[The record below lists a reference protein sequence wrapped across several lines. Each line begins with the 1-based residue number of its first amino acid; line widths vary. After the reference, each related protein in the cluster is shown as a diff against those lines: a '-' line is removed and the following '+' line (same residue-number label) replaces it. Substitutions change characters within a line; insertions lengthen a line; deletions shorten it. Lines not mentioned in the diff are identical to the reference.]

1 MLVDIDPRGAAIDAL
16 HDDSKRGGIRRQ
28 INEASGRRGAHIE
41 WYRGGKLK
49 RALGWRTI
57 R

>member
-1 MLVDIDPRGAAIDAL
+1 MLVDIDPRGTAIDAL